1 MYAEGE
7 LEDIGEKQGNQ
18 TREILVELRGDETQI
33 THGFQIYFILC
44 HLKNTGQDSL
54 DWLNDPQLDK
64 QLI

>member
-7 LEDIGEKQGNQ
+7 LEDIGEKEGNQ

-33 THGFQIYFILC
+33 THGFQIYFILR

-54 DWLNDPQLDK
+54 D
-64 QLI
+64 